1 MMKDRI
7 LVWCDR
13 KFTTFGIAN
22 SLQKQYDCD
31 LFGIFQLTDKTKDIF
46 RKQELVKF
54 KKTWIF
60 NDYVSKENKTY
71 DLKYLK
77 SFEEKYKINLWKIP
91 YTDAFLGSNPYH
103 KFTSD
108 EVLSLFTQE
117 CKFFEQ
123 ILDEVRPDFLI
134 IRSYDNQDT
143 RILYE
148 LCKSRGIKILM
159 LVVTRFDLR
168 YKIADEEDYI
178 DDYTKDTSISGD
190 SSNELENNLKI
201 LSASSSKRYNKLV
214 KFRKDTAWKFLKNAV
229 SSLLFANN
237 DKYLFLNHGKT
248 IPKVFFHFFST
259 KLKKKYRSS
268 FIDKNCSSQ
277 ILDDEKF
284 VYFPLHYEP
293 ERLLFVQ
300 APLYTNQLE
309 VITNI
314 AKSLPIDY
322 KLYVKEHP
330 AMSVKNWRPTSYY
343 KQILDLPNVRL
354 VHTSANYKE
363 IIDKCSLVVT
373 IAGSSG
379 LEAVFHNKPTIVF
392 ADVSYSSLPSVHRLK
407 NYEELPQAIIESLAK
422 KVDPTELNKFIN
434 YTFKNSFEYDYLNP
448 FLEVD
453 EFYDKGFFSNKALSI
468 RNIEDCLEKNKQV
481 FDSLGLEHVKKINE
495 LKQIS

>member
-1 MMKDRI
+1 MKDRI
-7 LVWCDR
+7 LFWCDR
-13 KFTTFGIAN
+13 KFTTFGIAH

-31 LFGIFQLTDKTKDIF
+31 LFGIFQLTDKTKDVF
-46 RKQELVKF
+46 REQQLVKF
-54 KKTWIF
+54 KQVWIF
-60 NDYVSKENKTY
+60 NDYVSKENQNY

-91 YTDAFLGSNPYH
+91 YTDAFLGSNAYH
-103 KFTSD
+103 KFTGN

-117 CKFFEQ
+117 CKFFEK
-123 ILDEVRPDFLI
+123 ILDEIKPDFLI

-148 LCKSRGIKILM
+148 LCKARGIKILM

-178 DDYTKDTSISGD
+178 DDYTKDTFTSNDPSI
-190 SSNELENNLKI
+190 ENNLKI
-201 LSASSSKRYNKLV
+201 LSASSSKRFNKLIEY
-214 KFRKDTAWKFLKNAV
+214 RKTKAQKNFKD
-229 SSLLFANN
+229 SLCSLLFGNN
-237 DKYLFLNHGKT
+237 DKYSFLNHGKT
-248 IPKVFFHFFST
+248 VPKVIFYFLSS

-268 FIDKNCSSQ
+268 FIDRNCTSE
-277 ILDDEKF
+277 INDDEKF
-284 VYFPLHYEP
+284 IYFPLHYEP

-354 VHTSANYKE
+354 VHTSADYKE

-392 ADVSYSSLPSVHRLK
+392 ADVSYSSLPSVYRLK
-407 NYEELPQAIIESLAK
+407 NYEELPQAILESLEK
-422 KVDPTELNKFIN
+422 KVNPSDLNKFIN

-453 EFYDKGFFSNKALSI
+453 EFHDKGVLQNNPLLIK
-468 RNIEDCLEKNKQV
+468 NIEDCLEKNKDV